1 MSIAGRK
8 ARRAAALLR
17 HPSSLVELQG
27 TGLLQIPGFF
37 NHPAVGDP
45 FAHHFRM
52 LRGSHGRHG
61 HQVLQ
66 LRGIAVVTFH
76 KTAQMLGSVVDELA
90 VSDSDYALVL
100 AAAPPQ
106 AGLLSNNSAAAQHT
120 RSYCA
125 AKSCLQY
132 DSAQIKDQKMRRQ
145 RKADGA
151 GLNRPGCLLL
161 VVDAHQHANKFT
173 RDLTMMFI

>member
-8 ARRAAALLR
+8 ARRAVALVR
-17 HPSSLVELQG
+17 HPPLAFFELRG
-27 TGLLQIPGFF
+27 TCLLQIPGFF

-52 LRGSHGRHG
+52 LRGSHGGHG

-90 VSDSDYALVL
+90 ASDV
-100 AAAPPQ
+100 
-106 AGLLSNNSAAAQHT
+106 
-120 RSYCA
+120 
-125 AKSCLQY
+125 
-132 DSAQIKDQKMRRQ
+132 IMRWYWPLR
-145 RKADGA
+145 R
-151 GLNRPGCLLL
+151 R
-161 VVDAHQHANKFT
+161 T
-173 RDLTMMFI
+173 RDYCQIIPLQRNMRGLIVRQNHVSSMTLRK

>member
-1 MSIAGRK
+1 VAEKRDAQQLCSGIHHST
-8 ARRAAALLR
+8 LLKLN
-17 HPSSLVELQG
+17 S

-52 LRGSHGRHG
+52 LRGSHGGHG

-90 VSDSDYALVL
+90 ASAVIMRWYWPLRRCARDYCQIIPLQRNMRSLIVRQNHVSSMTL
-100 AAAPPQ
+100 
-106 AGLLSNNSAAAQHT
+106 
-120 RSYCA
+120 
-125 AKSCLQY
+125 
-132 DSAQIKDQKMRRQ
+132 
-145 RKADGA
+145 RK
-151 GLNRPGCLLL
+151 
-161 VVDAHQHANKFT
+161 
-173 RDLTMMFI
+173 

>member
-8 ARRAAALLR
+8 ARRAVALVR
-17 HPSSLVELQG
+17 HPPLAFFELCG
-27 TGLLQIPGFF
+27 TCLLQIPGFF

-52 LRGSHGRHG
+52 LRGSHGGHG

-90 VSDSDYALVL
+90 ASDV
-100 AAAPPQ
+100 
-106 AGLLSNNSAAAQHT
+106 
-120 RSYCA
+120 
-125 AKSCLQY
+125 
-132 DSAQIKDQKMRRQ
+132 IMRWYWPLR
-145 RKADGA
+145 R
-151 GLNRPGCLLL
+151 R
-161 VVDAHQHANKFT
+161 T
-173 RDLTMMFI
+173 RDYC

>member
-1 MSIAGRK
+1 MAEKRDAQQLCSGIHHST
-8 ARRAAALLR
+8 LLKLN
-17 HPSSLVELQG
+17 S

-90 VSDSDYALVL
+90 ASAVIMRWYWLPRRCVRDYCQIIPLQRNMRGLIVRQNHVSSMTL
-100 AAAPPQ
+100 
-106 AGLLSNNSAAAQHT
+106 
-120 RSYCA
+120 
-125 AKSCLQY
+125 
-132 DSAQIKDQKMRRQ
+132 
-145 RKADGA
+145 RK
-151 GLNRPGCLLL
+151 
-161 VVDAHQHANKFT
+161 
-173 RDLTMMFI
+173 

>member
-1 MSIAGRK
+1 MSIADRLC
-8 ARRAAALLR
+8 RRAVALVR
-17 HPSSLVELQG
+17 HPSSLVELVS

-52 LRGSHGRHG
+52 LRGSHGGHG

-90 VSDSDYALVL
+90 ASAVIMRWYWPPRRCVRDYCQIIPLQRNMRSLIVRQNHVSSMTL
-100 AAAPPQ
+100 
-106 AGLLSNNSAAAQHT
+106 
-120 RSYCA
+120 
-125 AKSCLQY
+125 
-132 DSAQIKDQKMRRQ
+132 
-145 RKADGA
+145 RK
-151 GLNRPGCLLL
+151 
-161 VVDAHQHANKFT
+161 
-173 RDLTMMFI
+173 